1 MKVIIIIIIELSLYN
16 AKFVLLCAC
25 FGKMFRSCWYDVKPM
40 KKSMLCLIDV
50 ISDFLWIQLWRVC
63 NRVRRR
69 FNSSPVCVWLFALG
83 TEVDCSPE
91 CCCCYVCGNGWLE
104 KWWCDFTS
112 KKIKNKKNYNFDCK
126 LFVAIF
132 CSPFVHNRYKEIKIV
147 YIKMVRRKGLLISF
161 WNSCVRKLKIEK
173 FQNLILF
180 VKNDCD
186 PSISK
191 GAYKN
196 FVPN

>member
-1 MKVIIIIIIELSLYN
+1 MLFRII
-16 AKFVLLCAC
+16 FWV
-25 FGKMFRSCWYDVKPM
+25 
-40 KKSMLCLIDV
+40 
-50 ISDFLWIQLWRVC
+50 QLWRFVTESGDALTHC
-63 NRVRRR
+63 
-69 FNSSPVCVWLFALG
+69 LFAFDSFVLG
-83 TEVDCSPE
+83 TGVGWSPE
-91 CCCCYVCGNGWLE
+91 CCCRYVCGEGWLE

-147 YIKMVRRKGLLISF
+147 YVKMVRRKGLLISF
-161 WNSCVRKLKIEK
+161 WNSCVRKLKKEK